1 MVRISSD
8 RRFRFGKYKGEFVSE
23 IVNKDPHY
31 IEFLCTKIPW
41 IFTDGEKQ
49 SVKNLRS
56 REKNKDICTLNVKHR
71 TPLEEEFYRII
82 NTQ

>member
-8 RRFRFGKYKGEFVSE
+8 RRFKFGKYNGEFVSN
-23 IVNKDPHY
+23 IVKKDPRY

-49 SVKNLRS
+49 SVRNLRS
-56 REKNKDICTLNVKHR
+56 REKNKDICTLSVKYR

-82 NTQ
+82 NKQ